1 VSHLV
6 IDRYAEG
13 GPLLRYAVSGLAPEH
28 ETANPGP
35 GTWSIAHL
43 VAHLLD
49 TDLVFAERI
58 KRVIAE
64 DAPVLQGFDENLW
77 IERLGSS
84 EMPVAEAADLFSANR
99 AWTSRILR
107 RCSDGDFAR
116 VGLHSEHGRQ
126 TLAEI
131 LVKITNHLDHH
142 LRFLYTKRANLG
154 VALAP
159 RYTAR

>member
-28 ETANPGP
+28 ETATPGP
-35 GTWSIAHL
+35 GDWSIAQL

-49 TDLVFAERI
+49 ADLVYAERM

-64 DAPVLQGFDENLW
+64 EDPVLQGFDENAW
-77 IERLGSS
+77 VERLGSAA
-84 EMPVAEAADLFSANR
+84 MPVAEAADLFAANR
-99 AWTSRILR
+99 GWMARILR
-107 RCSDGDFAR
+107 RCSEGDFAR
-116 VGLHSEHGRQ
+116 VGRHTEDGQQS
-126 TLAEI
+126 LAEI
-131 LVKITNHLDHH
+131 LARITNHVDHH
-142 LRFLYTKRANLG
+142 LRFLYAKRANLG

-159 RYTAR
+159 RYTSR